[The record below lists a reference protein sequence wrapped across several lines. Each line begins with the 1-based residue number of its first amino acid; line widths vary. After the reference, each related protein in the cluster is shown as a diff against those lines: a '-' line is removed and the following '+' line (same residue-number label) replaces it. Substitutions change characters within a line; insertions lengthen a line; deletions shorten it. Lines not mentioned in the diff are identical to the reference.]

1 MGTQSCLDFASD
13 GFTITGMNSFYRF
26 NVTLTLVPND
36 VAANSTPVG
45 EVDSPM
51 QTYLVATAPFDQI
64 PDSTNFNVAG
74 VHIGSIVQCTTGVM
88 DIGTSTTGTEGMF
101 LLTAPRD
108 YANSGTLAL
117 AGLTTSNALAAG
129 TANSVVWFEAAAATY
144 GQIRVMYAYLKNET
158 GTA

>member
-26 NVTLTLVPND
+26 NVTLTLIPND

-51 QTYLVATAPFDQI
+51 QTYLVATAPFDQR
-64 PDSTNFNVAG
+64 PDTNFTYNG

-88 DIGTSTTGTEGMF
+88 DIALSTTGTEGMF

-117 AGLTTSNALAAG
+117 AGLTTSNVLATG
-129 TANSVVWFEAAAATY
+129 TANSVVWFEADATIY